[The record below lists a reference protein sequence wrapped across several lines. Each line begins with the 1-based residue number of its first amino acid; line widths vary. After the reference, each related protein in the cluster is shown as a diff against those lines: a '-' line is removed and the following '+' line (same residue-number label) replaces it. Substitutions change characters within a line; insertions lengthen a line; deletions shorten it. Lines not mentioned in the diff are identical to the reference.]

1 MIKSS
6 SVLLHP
12 LPLIAIVDYHIRR
25 GENQSRSI
33 GALLGKISSGRNVV
47 EVEEC
52 FAIPLEENE
61 SDVSIGS
68 EYLKKVIALSK
79 LSYPDLEVVG
89 WFTTTSEADNNKST
103 LDNIITTK
111 SCMIH
116 ETFSDETPNPIHV
129 IVDTSSKQQ
138 RKDIVRAFTISTME
152 LNGKLLAAEF
162 RPVNVE
168 LVSSEAERI
177 GVDLVLRSV
186 SGSGAVSMDAIKDV
200 SDIAGLEAVVKKL
213 LGMLEEV
220 STYVEAVV
228 AGKIPSDHEVGR
240 QIANLIARCPRIK
253 PELFVDSF
261 NKSLHDLLAVIYL
274 SDLIRTQMAIGEKI
288 GSVL

>member
-6 SVLLHP
+6 SVLFHP

-25 GENQSRSI
+25 GGNQVRSI
-33 GALLGKISSGRNVV
+33 GALLGKASSGRNI

-52 FAIPLEENE
+52 FAIPLEESE

-68 EYLKKVIALSK
+68 DYLKKVITLSK

-89 WFTTTSEADNNKST
+89 WFTTTSEGDNNT

-186 SGSGAVSMDAIKDV
+186 SGSGAVSMDAIKDI
-200 SDIAGLEAVVKKL
+200 SDLTGLETVVKKL

-220 STYVEAVV
+220 SAYVEAVV

-253 PELFVDSF
+253 SELFVDSF
-261 NKSLHDLLAVIYL
+261 NKSLHDLLTVIYL
-274 SDLIRTQMAIGEKI
+274 SDLIRTQMAIGEKV